1 MNPLLKAVG
10 LKKSYK
16 DTEAVK
22 GIDLELFPGEC
33 VALLGPNGAGKTTTV
48 EMLEGLTTPSEG
60 SIEFFGKN
68 LNSNKKEIMESVGVM
83 LQETQLYKRGTVKE
97 TVELFASFFKNPLD
111 PSKIID
117 LVELTAKKD
126 SFLKDLSGGQK
137 QRVFLACALIN
148 NPKILFLDEPT
159 TGLDPQARRLIWKLL
174 DAQKK
179 SGSALLLTTHY
190 MDEAEQL
197 ADRICIVDHG
207 EIIASGSPSEL
218 IKKFCGE
225 QILHISLS
233 RELAEKEIEE
243 SLPWFKDAELKESSY
258 VMTVSNHNEI
268 ISKVYEKA
276 KELDFEIVNLEMRKS
291 NLEDVFLK
299 LTGRSIRDA

>member
-97 TVELFASFFKNPLD
+97 TVELFTSF
-111 PSKIID
+111 
-117 LVELTAKKD
+117 
-126 SFLKDLSGGQK
+126 
-137 QRVFLACALIN
+137 
-148 NPKILFLDEPT
+148 
-159 TGLDPQARRLIWKLL
+159 
-174 DAQKK
+174 
-179 SGSALLLTTHY
+179 
-190 MDEAEQL
+190 
-197 ADRICIVDHG
+197 
-207 EIIASGSPSEL
+207 
-218 IKKFCGE
+218 
-225 QILHISLS
+225 
-233 RELAEKEIEE
+233 
-243 SLPWFKDAELKESSY
+243 
-258 VMTVSNHNEI
+258 
-268 ISKVYEKA
+268 
-276 KELDFEIVNLEMRKS
+276 
-291 NLEDVFLK
+291 
-299 LTGRSIRDA
+299 